1 MVQRS
6 KGAGCICFWLTGLP
20 RSHIT
25 EIYIAGDVGSL
36 LLTVL
41 EAIRANVELDYLQRP
56 PDEVQAAAKGIY
68 NNNPARCS
76 RKMATHCLQQ

>member
-25 EIYIAGDVGSL
+25 EIQYIAGDVGSL

-56 PDEVQAAAKGIY
+56 PDDEVQAAAI
-68 NNNPARCS
+68 
-76 RKMATHCLQQ
+76 